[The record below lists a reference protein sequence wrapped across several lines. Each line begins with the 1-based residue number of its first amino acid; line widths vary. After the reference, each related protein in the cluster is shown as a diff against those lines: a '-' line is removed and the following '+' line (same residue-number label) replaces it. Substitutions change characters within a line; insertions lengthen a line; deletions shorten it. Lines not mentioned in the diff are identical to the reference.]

1 MQACR
6 QRGRRIAT
14 AMVPDDWLSDA
25 ENATPR
31 AFGWILCSASI
42 RLRDATDQF
51 STIREYMP
59 DFQGDHAISAV
70 VVLEKHAMLHCSTEA
85 NSKAVC

>member
-1 MQACR
+1 
-6 QRGRRIAT
+6 
-14 AMVPDDWLSDA
+14 MVPDDWLSDA
-25 ENATPR
+25 ENSTAW
-31 AFGWILCSASI
+31 AFGRSLCGASI

-59 DFQGDHAISAV
+59 YFQGNHAFPAV
-70 VVLEKHAMLHCSTEA
+70 VVLEKRAMLHCNTEA